1 MHINVNPSIR
11 ILLLCLTLLIA
22 TTTSIPSTNI
32 FFLHTS
38 METKLSLISSCAIE
52 SAARSNPT
60 STITLYTNGWTTTS
74 ILQMPP
80 NVRIKPLNPTHIFRH
95 LPTMKQWYRKSRT
108 WKKGFPLN
116 NLSNALRLAII
127 LKQGGTYLDTD
138 MVVVKPLSEA
148 PSNAVGIEVEVEVE
162 VENNEENNE
171 TPSPKIHISK
181 QINGVTNTTTINT
194 AAFINFEKN
203 NPFVQKL
210 VDRFVQEYNGELWGH
225 NGPGLLTRTWQDYDQ
240 NTNDLHLMSKKYLY
254 PIGWHEIDQ
263 LFDPIH
269 MHENIVRLVSGSSFA
284 VHMWQS
290 LLIGHIKYAD
300 ENSVLSHLF
309 KFACPT
315 THETLFVPTRLPLLR
330 MMPFTLSQ
338 FTAP

>member
-1 MHINVNPSIR
+1 
-11 ILLLCLTLLIA
+11 
-22 TTTSIPSTNI
+22 
-32 FFLHTS
+32 
-38 METKLSLISSCAIE
+38 
-52 SAARSNPT
+52 
-60 STITLYTNGWTTTS
+60 
-74 ILQMPP
+74 MPP
-80 NVRIKPLNPTHIFRH
+80 NVRIKSLNPTHIFRH

>member
-1 MHINVNPSIR
+1 MPA
-11 ILLLCLTLLIA
+11 LTA
-22 TTTSIPSTNI
+22 T
-32 FFLHTS
+32 
-38 METKLSLISSCAIE
+38 
-52 SAARSNPT
+52 
-60 STITLYTNGWTTTS
+60 
-74 ILQMPP
+74 
-80 NVRIKPLNPTHIFRH
+80 V
-95 LPTMKQWYRKSRT
+95 
-108 WKKGFPLN
+108 
-116 NLSNALRLAII
+116 LAILI
-127 LKQGGTYLDTD
+127 TFDIFLTK
-138 MVVVKPLSEA
+138 VVVKPLSEA

-269 MHENIVRLVSGSSFA
+269 MHENMDFPGSSK
-284 VHMWQS
+284 S
-290 LLIGHIKYAD
+290 PLK
-300 ENSVLSHLF
+300 
-309 KFACPT
+309 
-315 THETLFVPTRLPLLR
+315 FVPAI
-330 MMPFTLSQ
+330 MPV
-338 FTAP
+338 TAGNIIIKT